1 MSERRDFIKR
11 AKQQLED
18 WDYQLDRFEHRVED
32 LAREAQDKA
41 RALLRDA
48 REQRS
53 KLKDKLE
60 SVESHSEAAWE
71 DIKDGAE
78 IAWDGLKTAY
88 YAAKAEFEKDDKD

>member
-1 MSERRDFIKR
+1 MSERRDFVQR

-32 LAREAQDKA
+32 MTRETQDKA
-41 RALLRDA
+41 RELLRDA

-60 SVESHSEAAWE
+60 SIESHTEAAWE

-78 IAWDGLKTAY
+78 IAGGGLKTAY
-88 YAAKAEFEKDDKD
+88 YAAKAEFEKDKKD

>member
-1 MSERRDFIKR
+1 MSERRDFVQR

-32 LAREAQDKA
+32 LARETQDKA

-53 KLKDKLE
+53 KLKDKLD
-60 SVESHSEAAWE
+60 SIESHSEAAWE

-88 YAAKAEFEKDDKD
+88 YAAKAEFEKDKKD